1 MAATAEIRIYNGS
14 GGGTAGSD
22 IIGTTIRFKRADNQ
36 TQDLNNPIPLPTS
49 GENLS
54 WVKWSKIRWTTT
66 PSGSITNLR
75 FFVASPP
82 SGIKHY
88 AWTNATYTQGSSSDE
103 SGVTGKTDTQPNKD
117 ANDETTHTSG
127 SPLVVNSGT
136 VLSNPSTG
144 EGTQDFV
151 AQQLGVL
158 STYAAGA
165 GVITSFQATYRY
177 SET

>member
-1 MAATAEIRIYNGS
+1 MAATAEIRVYNGASS
-14 GGGTAGSD
+14 GTPSSD
-22 IIGTTIRFKRADNQ
+22 IQSTTIRFKRADNQ
-36 TQDLNNPIPLPTS
+36 TQDLNDPIPLPAS

-54 WVKWSKIRWTTT
+54 WSKYSKIRWTTT

-75 FFVASPP
+75 FFVAAPP

-88 AWTNATYTQGSSSDE
+88 AWTNSTYAQGASGDE
-103 SGVTGKTDTQPNKD
+103 AGISGKTDTQPNKD
-117 ANDETTHTSG
+117 ANDEDNHSSG
-127 SPLVVNSGT
+127 SPLTVNAGT

-151 AQQLGVL
+151 IQQLGVL
-158 STYAAGA
+158 STYSAGG

-177 SET
+177 AET